1 MNQLQPP
8 LPELLRSWLP
18 GQRWYPAKGVPVS
31 LRRVGGI
38 RLQDPAGEVGLEVH
52 LIAVDSGERV
62 DVINVP
68 LSYRSAPLEGAEN
81 GLVGEA
87 VHSRGDD
94 GDGGSYGSAS
104 EPGGGSG
111 RRWIYDGAHDPV
123 FVAAWL
129 ELMRTRSTTSDGR
142 ASGDGVPQFT
152 NHTPQ
157 AGPAKS
163 KVLTGEQSNTSAVIQ
178 DDTMPSIV
186 KFFRV
191 LSAGVNPDVEV
202 GAGLTAAG
210 CEEVPATYGWV
221 AGRWHDPVGEFVN
234 GEPSGALVEGQLSV
248 LREFIGG
255 SQDAWRLA
263 CRAALNGE
271 DYTEQAEGLG
281 RATAQVHLSL
291 GKAFGTRA
299 ASPDERNQFVE
310 GIIGRISWA
319 WREAGSAVGPYDE
332 QLNRQIDALRALE
345 SLPPLQRIH
354 GDYHLGQVLHSE
366 RRGWVILDFEGEPLR
381 TAAERSLAD
390 VPLRDVVGMLR
401 SFEYVAGVVMHGDS
415 GAGDGRDDGRQERA
429 AGARQ
434 WSIDCSRAFIAGYQ
448 QETGEPLDTTS
459 PLFVA
464 LWLDKALY
472 EVVYELRNRPDWLS
486 VPVSGVREALG
497 DRGAVVDNMAAADHG
512 KTDGH
517 GTEEVNQ

>member
-18 GQRWYPAKGVPVS
+18 AQRWYPAKGAAVS
-31 LRRVGGI
+31 LRRVGGV

-68 LSYRSAPLEGAEN
+68 LSFRSAPLEGGDS
-81 GLVGEA
+81 GLIGEA
-87 VHSRGDD
+87 EQTDD
-94 GDGGSYGSAS
+94 DDSAHT
-104 EPGGGSG
+104 SG

-123 FVAAWL
+123 FIAAWL
-129 ELMRTRSTTSDGR
+129 ELMRSEATTGDGR
-142 ASGDGVPQFT
+142 ASGHAIAQFAQHPPVT
-152 NHTPQ
+152 
-157 AGPAKS
+157 GPADS

-178 DDTMPSIV
+178 DETMPSIV

-191 LSAGVNPDVEV
+191 LSAGANPDVEV
-202 GAGLTAAG
+202 GAGLTSAG
-210 CEEVPATYGWV
+210 CREVPATYGWV
-221 AGRWHDPVGEFVN
+221 AGRWHDPIGEFVN
-234 GEPSGALVEGQLSV
+234 GEPSGTLVEGQLSV

-255 SQDAWRLA
+255 SQDAWRQA
-263 CRAALNGE
+263 CRAALDGE
-271 DYTEQAEGLG
+271 DYTAHAEGLG

-291 GKAFGTRA
+291 GRAFGTRSA
-299 ASPDERNQFVE
+299 TAEERSQFIE
-310 GIIGRISWA
+310 GIVARIGWA
-319 WREAGSAVGPYDE
+319 WREAGSAVGDYGG
-332 QLNRQIDALRALE
+332 QLDRQIDALRRLE
-345 SLPPLQRIH
+345 SLPSLQRIH
-354 GDYHLGQVLHSE
+354 GDYHLGQVLYSE
-366 RRGWVILDFEGEPLR
+366 GRGWIILDFEGEPLR

-415 GAGDGRDDGRQERA
+415 GPGDGSDDGRQERA
-429 AGARQ
+429 TAARQ
-434 WSIDCSRAFIAGYQ
+434 WSMDCSRAFIAGYQ

-486 VPVSGVREALG
+486 VPVTGVREALG
-497 DRGAVVDNMAAADHG
+497 VRDAVVDNMAADIQKA
-512 KTDGH
+512 DGH
-517 GTEEVNQ
+517 GN